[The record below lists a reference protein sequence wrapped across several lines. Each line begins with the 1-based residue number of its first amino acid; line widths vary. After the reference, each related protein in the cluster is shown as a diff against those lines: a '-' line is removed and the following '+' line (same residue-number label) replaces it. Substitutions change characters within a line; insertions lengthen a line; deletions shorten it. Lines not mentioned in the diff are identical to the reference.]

1 MRAVKRIYQL
11 SFWIIL
17 DLWLIYMSTWRYF
30 ISLYVTLKK
39 TMWRKIYRYMLKV
52 YRVWKLEIQIQG
64 FHNRMVT
71 FQLSK
76 TLVALNLRTQG
87 GTTASGTSM
96 IIVNTYYK
104 TSVLITTLIVLNKP
118 EYCVFISTYFQIKKN
133 QSVWCFN
140 FAVIF

>member
-1 MRAVKRIYQL
+1 
-11 SFWIIL
+11 
-17 DLWLIYMSTWRYF
+17 
-30 ISLYVTLKK
+30 
-39 TMWRKIYRYMLKV
+39 MLKV